1 MNKKKKTVFIF
12 GVCVLAMCSG
22 LIILNYISK
31 SEKKSEI
38 NSEEK
43 LVPESLDH
51 IPPGIIDNVAPD
63 AEQKFKAEMKSF
75 EAHDENGNE
84 VDISS
89 YRGEYL
95 ILNFW
100 SSTCD
105 ECTDELPYFE
115 EAIKKYEGQ
124 VNFLNINIADGNTE
138 TKYTALQYLKDNNIN
153 ISTVFD
159 DHYDAR
165 ISYKVTS
172 LPRTIFIDKNGLIQK
187 DIKFALNEE
196 TLEAQIQNLINSES

>member
-1 MNKKKKTVFIF
+1 MNKKKKTVFIL
-12 GVCVLAMCSG
+12 GVCALAVCSG

-31 SEKKSEI
+31 NEKKSEI
-38 NSEEK
+38 NSEEI
-43 LVPESLDH
+43 LVPESIDH
-51 IPPGIIDNVAPD
+51 IPSGIIDNVAPD
-63 AEQKFKAEMKSF
+63 VEQKFKAEAKNF

-84 VDISS
+84 VDISR
-89 YRGEYL
+89 YRGQYL
-95 ILNFW
+95 VLNFW
-100 SSTCD
+100 SSTCE

-115 EAIKKYEGQ
+115 KAIKKYEGQ
-124 VNFLNINIADGNTE
+124 VNFLNVNIADGNTE

-153 ISTVFD
+153 ISTIFD

-165 ISYKVTS
+165 VNYKVTS